1 MIARAPRLAGA
12 EVAGVGTGDHTRHL
26 IGLRLLP
33 FLFILYITNYLD
45 RTSEAYAALEISPD
59 DLGLS
64 RRA

>member
-1 MIARAPRLAGA
+1 MAVTPRASSAIACAAAQAAHPTGPCVAPM
-12 EVAGVGTGDHTRHL
+12 
-26 IGLRLLP
+26 LLP